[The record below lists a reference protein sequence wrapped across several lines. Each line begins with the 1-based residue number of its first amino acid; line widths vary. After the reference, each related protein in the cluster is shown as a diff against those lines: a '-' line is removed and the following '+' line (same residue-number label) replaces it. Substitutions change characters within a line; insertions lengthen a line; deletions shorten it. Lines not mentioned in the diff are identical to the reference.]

1 MTFKNSGPELFHDY
15 IICKYVVIPDILL
28 RLSFRRF
35 KLESRQGWTFFV
47 VEVFHPQGIEVQ
59 AGSLYPIFIA
69 YSTLHSTAITWLQ
82 VWARPAIQLHHE
94 TTISRLLFKAIHALH
109 FLYSVRVTHVISYTL
124 WGWHTWFLI
133 LCEGDTRDL
142 LYSMRVTHVISL
154 LLYHLVM

>member
-1 MTFKNSGPELFHDY
+1 
-15 IICKYVVIPDILL
+15 
-28 RLSFRRF
+28 
-35 KLESRQGWTFFV
+35 
-47 VEVFHPQGIEVQ
+47 
-59 AGSLYPIFIA
+59 LYPIFIA

-133 LCEGDTRDL
+133 LCEGDTRASFLILCEGDTRDSFLMLCEGDTRDFLYSVRMTHVISYTLWGWHTWFLILCEGDTRDL